1 MTATDDGNNEGP
13 DGTARLQ
20 AEAVTDE
27 GALDKLMAHGN
38 ITAAPAA
45 VAAHIT
51 DWEGLTPAEETEA
64 HRKETQEREEYAQ
77 EMEQVHERAE
87 QLRERLNEQEW
98 GIRQKIA
105 EADARAIVLR
115 DGRRV
120 LVGKNGDY
128 IDEAS
133 GRKLDGD
140 DKTEAAGK
148 RKGNSET
155 VDEHNQL
162 QERAD
167 QIEQA
172 KEHLRHAEQ
181 LASQDDK
188 SLSPQERNERA
199 ALAEREVAVAE
210 KSAEG
215 VPYVEPPADGDMA
228 AALGL
233 TADQKG
239 RTTSFA
245 ASLDSKDGQARTA
258 RTEFTIVAQEKKPAT
273 PEPAIAQGLNTLS
286 DSVSRVEFIEVQ
298 QQYKAE
304 SRIVIP
310 KCFRKLRAQMMR
322 FGRLLPVPETLSLIL
337 FQGVR
342 RTPLVAALLTIIL
355 GAVLATPSTAS
366 AMSIREYESK
376 ATHERGEI
384 VATTVDKIIADVAR
398 VNPDLSKA
406 IHDYFYVIPKGQ
418 AESPGLIAFGGAM
431 LAADEAADKG
441 KLDRDMVQIEGILL
455 GVVKRDVVSKQPEKK

>member
-1 MTATDDGNNEGP
+1 MD
-13 DGTARLQ
+13 
-20 AEAVTDE
+20 
-27 GALDKLMAHGN
+27 
-38 ITAAPAA
+38 
-45 VAAHIT
+45 
-51 DWEGLTPAEETEA
+51 
-64 HRKETQEREEYAQ
+64 
-77 EMEQVHERAE
+77 QVHERAE

-98 GIRQKIA
+98 EIRHKIA

-140 DKTEAAGK
+140 DKTEAASK
-148 RKGNSET
+148 RQANSET
-155 VDEHNQL
+155 EEEHKQL
-162 QERAD
+162 RERAD

-172 KEHLRHAEQ
+172 KEHLRNAQQ
-181 LASQDDK
+181 LASQDHK
-188 SLSPQERNERA
+188 TLSTQERKERA
-199 ALAEREVAVAE
+199 ALAEREVAMAE

-215 VPYVEPPADGDMA
+215 VPYVAPPADGDMA
-228 AALGL
+228 ATLGL

-245 ASLDSKDGQARTA
+245 ASLDSRDAQPRTA
-258 RTEFTIVAQEKKPAT
+258 RTEFAEVAKEKKPAASESAAT
-273 PEPAIAQGLNTLS
+273 QGLNTLS
-286 DSVSRVEFIEVQ
+286 DSVSRMEVIEVQ

-310 KCFRKLRAQMMR
+310 KCFRKLRAQIVW
-322 FGRLLPVPETLSLIL
+322 FGKLLTASETLSLIL
-337 FQGVR
+337 FQRVR
-342 RTPLVAALLTIIL
+342 QTPLSAMFLTIIL

-376 ATHERGEI
+376 STHERGEV

-398 VNPDLSKA
+398 VNPDLSRA
-406 IHDYFYVIPKGQ
+406 IHDYFYIIPKGQ
-418 AESPGLIAFGGAM
+418 PESPGLIAFGGAM
-431 LAADEAADKG
+431 IAADEAAGKG
-441 KLDRDMVQIEGILL
+441 KLDRDKVQIEGILL
-455 GVVKRDVVSKQPEKK
+455 GVVKRDVISKQPEKK